1 MNENE
6 QNTNHL
12 QWLDYLVFITMLLI
26 SLCIG
31 VYHRMTGGRQK
42 TTAEYLLADKSM
54 GVLPVSFS
62 LMASFMSAITLL
74 GVSAEVYFYGAQF
87 ILINISYII
96 GSPIAAY
103 VFLPIFYKLKL
114 TSVYEYLE
122 LRFNRSIRI
131 LVSVI
136 FILQMI
142 FYNAIVLYAPAL
154 ALSAVT
160 GVNRWTSIFSVG
172 IVCTIYCTIGGM
184 KAVLWTDV
192 FQSFLM
198 FFSMVTI
205 IIKGTI
211 DVGGWNVVFERAM
224 NGSRLE
230 FNNFNPDF
238 TERHTVWGLVF
249 GSIFIYISI
258 YGVNQAQIQ
267 RLMTVKNLQKSQQAL
282 FISLPLTSMIS
293 LVTALTGLVMYANFY
308 QEDPLKCGYIKK
320 PDQLLPYYAVNRLS
334 EYPGLP
340 GFIIAGI
347 FSGSLSTVSSFVNSL
362 SAVTLEDYLKPVFKR
377 DEIFTKNEVIIT
389 KLLALFYGIL
399 CVMLTIL
406 ADQMTG
412 LLQASLTL
420 FGVVGGP
427 LLMIFTAGICFRSI
441 NSNGAA
447 TGFIVSLIFGLWIGF
462 GSMLFGKRPERLP
475 LSTEL
480 CSDSQL
486 GNSTTIPYF
495 KPKNIPY
502 EPSTL
507 FFYNISYLWSA
518 GFCWVLGLIVA
529 IVVSW
534 WTKDSSIDDDNK
546 ERKQIQQSLL
556 HPLVR
561 RRPNI
566 DQLSCQPIMN
576 DIRMSTIEKKSLP
589 NVEHV
594 PNGIMY

>member
-1 MNENE
+1 MIIANFF
-6 QNTNHL
+6 Q
-12 QWLDYLVFITMLLI
+12 I
-26 SLCIG
+26 S
-31 VYHRMTGGRQK
+31 
-42 TTAEYLLADKSM
+42 
-54 GVLPVSFS
+54 
-62 LMASFMSAITLL
+62 
-74 GVSAEVYFYGAQF
+74 
-87 ILINISYII
+87 
-96 GSPIAAY
+96 
-103 VFLPIFYKLKL
+103 
-114 TSVYEYLE
+114 
-122 LRFNRSIRI
+122 
-131 LVSVI
+131 
-136 FILQMI
+136 
-142 FYNAIVLYAPAL
+142 
-154 ALSAVT
+154 
-160 GVNRWTSIFSVG
+160 
-172 IVCTIYCTIGGM
+172 
-184 KAVLWTDV
+184 
-192 FQSFLM
+192 
-198 FFSMVTI
+198 
-205 IIKGTI
+205 
-211 DVGGWNVVFERAM
+211 
-224 NGSRLE
+224 
-230 FNNFNPDF
+230 FNPDF

-308 QEDPLKCGYIKK
+308 HEDPLKCGYIKK

-427 LLMIFTAGICFRSI
+427 LLMIFTAGICFRSV

-462 GSMLFGKRPERLP
+462 GSMLFGKRPERLS

-480 CSDSQL
+480 CSDSQS

-556 HPLVR
+556 LPLVR

>member
-1 MNENE
+1 MIIANFF
-6 QNTNHL
+6 Q
-12 QWLDYLVFITMLLI
+12 I
-26 SLCIG
+26 S
-31 VYHRMTGGRQK
+31 
-42 TTAEYLLADKSM
+42 
-54 GVLPVSFS
+54 
-62 LMASFMSAITLL
+62 
-74 GVSAEVYFYGAQF
+74 
-87 ILINISYII
+87 
-96 GSPIAAY
+96 
-103 VFLPIFYKLKL
+103 
-114 TSVYEYLE
+114 
-122 LRFNRSIRI
+122 
-131 LVSVI
+131 
-136 FILQMI
+136 
-142 FYNAIVLYAPAL
+142 
-154 ALSAVT
+154 
-160 GVNRWTSIFSVG
+160 
-172 IVCTIYCTIGGM
+172 
-184 KAVLWTDV
+184 
-192 FQSFLM
+192 
-198 FFSMVTI
+198 
-205 IIKGTI
+205 
-211 DVGGWNVVFERAM
+211 
-224 NGSRLE
+224 
-230 FNNFNPDF
+230 FNPDF

-293 LVTALTGLVMYANFY
+293 LVTALTGVVMYANFHH
-308 QEDPLKCGYIKK
+308 EDPLKCGYIKK

-427 LLMIFTAGICFRSI
+427 LLMIFTAGICFRSV

-462 GSMLFGKRPERLP
+462 GSMLFGKRPERLS

-495 KPKNIPY
+495 KPKNVPY
-502 EPSTL
+502 EPSTF